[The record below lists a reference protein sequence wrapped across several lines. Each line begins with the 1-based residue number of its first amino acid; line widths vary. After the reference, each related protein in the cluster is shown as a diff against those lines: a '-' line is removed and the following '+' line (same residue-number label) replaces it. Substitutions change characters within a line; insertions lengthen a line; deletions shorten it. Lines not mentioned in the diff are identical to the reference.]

1 MEALM
6 YPAPIESLQSP
17 TTVDEVLRGFAQAD
31 GKETVAIAGG
41 MSLMQAMKSRLAR
54 PDSLIDLNGVA
65 ELRGISPQDGGLR
78 IGAMTRYVDLA
89 SAPELQ
95 DGAYAAIADAA
106 RHVGDR
112 QVRNRGTIGGS
123 LCWNYVAACIPVASL
138 ATGPTLVL
146 SSLDDAGGAQTRS
159 VPIDNFLLG
168 PMQTARESGE
178 LLQSILFAAPV
189 ERSGSAY
196 RKWGVSTATLPVVGI
211 GVALTVDESGTCTS
225 ARVAVGGLV
234 NGAQRL
240 AAAERALP
248 GLSADSRDAIADL
261 FLAAAQT
268 VDVQGDSWATADY
281 RRLLIQEIGKDV
293 TLKAFQRATKGVR
306 Q

>member
-1 MEALM
+1 M
-6 YPAPIESLQSP
+6 YPAPIECLQSP
-17 TTVDEVLRGFAQAD
+17 TTVDEALLGLSLVD
-31 GKETVAIAGG
+31 GKETLPIAGG

-54 PDSLIDLNGVA
+54 PDALVDLNGVA
-65 ELRGISPQDGGLR
+65 ELRGISWQDGMLR

-89 SAPELQ
+89 GAPELQ
-95 DGAYAAIADAA
+95 EGAFGAIADAA

-138 ATGPTLVL
+138 AIGPTVVL
-146 SSLDDAGGAQTRS
+146 CSLNPAGGVQTRS
-159 VPIDNFLLG
+159 LVIDDFLRG
-168 PMQTARESGE
+168 PMQTASQSSE
-178 LLQSILFAAPV
+178 LLRSILFAGPT

-196 RKWGVSTATLPVVGI
+196 RKWGVSAATLPIVGV
-211 GVALTVDESGTCTS
+211 GVALTVDQHGTCTS

-234 NGAQRL
+234 NGSQRL

-248 GLSADSRDAIADL
+248 GLSADSGDAITHL
-261 FLAAAQT
+261 FLNAAQT
-268 VDVQGDSWATADY
+268 VDVQSDSWSTADY
-281 RRLLIQEIGKDV
+281 RRLLIQEIGRDV
-293 TLKAFQRATKGVR
+293 TLKAFERATKGAS